1 MSDSEY
7 DGLLNIEVS
16 DAEDTP
22 AEKKA
27 KRTGQSEEAFQA
39 VRKTYVTKVQNGD
52 IYKHIKLPLQSGA
65 SNLDIQ
71 EVLHAVEEL
80 YFFRRYNEAIDFA
93 AQVLQGESR
102 AALDSDSLQV
112 LENDTPT
119 CFVHKYPYLGNKDEM
134 VEVQVKA
141 GGWPQSHHEIDADSK
156 DAKVAN
162 AKHAQTRIA
171 VCK

>member
-52 IYKHIKLPLQSGA
+52 WRQQLGHPGGA
-65 SNLDIQ
+65 ARRRGA
-71 EVLHAVEEL
+71 H
-80 YFFRRYNEAIDFA
+80 FFRRYNEAIDFA

-102 AALDSDSLQV
+102 AALDSDSLQL
-112 LENDTPT
+112 LE
-119 CFVHKYPYLGNKDEM
+119 KY
-134 VEVQVKA
+134 
-141 GGWPQSHHEIDADSK
+141 
-156 DAKVAN
+156 DAKCKAKQATLDARTGDDSVN
-162 AKHAQTRIA
+162 ASKA
-171 VCK
+171 